1 MFLKPHFFAIISI
14 MNKNETQ
21 TENKE
26 IPAETLPEI
35 SRQTEKIIAELLA
48 FHPQKAGSFFVIGC
62 SSSEVAGGS
71 IGKDSSA
78 EIGKAIFETANRIL
92 SGKGI
97 FLACQCCEHL
107 NRALVVEC
115 ECAEKYGLDEVCVVP
130 WIHGGGSFATAAY
143 YGFKEPVVV
152 EHIKAAAG
160 VDIGST
166 LIGMHLKE
174 VAVPVHPEQKFVG
187 KAYVT
192 AAYSRPKLIG
202 GERARYT
209 TEKQEL

>member
-1 MFLKPHFFAIISI
+1 
-14 MNKNETQ
+14 MNQN
-21 TENKE
+21 ENKTTT
-26 IPAETLPEI
+26 AESLSEI
-35 SRQTEKIIAELLA
+35 SAQLEKIITGLLDS
-48 FHPQKAGSFFVIGC
+48 HPQKKGSVFVIGC
-62 SSSEVAGGS
+62 STSEVTGGS

-78 EIGKAIFETANRIL
+78 EIGKAIFKAAEKIL
-92 SGKGI
+92 SEKGI

-115 ECAEKYGLDEVCVVP
+115 ECAEKFGLEEVCVVP

-152 EHIKAAAG
+152 EHVKAAAG
-160 VDIGST
+160 LDIGST
-166 LIGMHLKE
+166 LIGMHIKE
-174 VAVPVHPEQKFVG
+174 VAVPVHPAEKFLG

-209 TEKQEL
+209 AER

>member
-1 MFLKPHFFAIISI
+1 
-14 MNKNETQ
+14 MNQN
-21 TENKE
+21 ENKTTT
-26 IPAETLPEI
+26 AENLSEI
-35 SRQTEKIIAELLA
+35 SRQTEKIIAELLDSY
-48 FHPQKAGSFFVIGC
+48 PQKKGSVFVIGC
-62 SSSEVAGGS
+62 STSEVAGGS
-71 IGKDSSA
+71 IGKDSSV
-78 EIGKAIFETANRIL
+78 EIGKAIFKTAKRIL
-92 SGKGI
+92 SSKGI

-107 NRALVVEC
+107 NRALVVER

-143 YGFKEPVVV
+143 YGFKEPAVV
-152 EHIKAAAG
+152 EHVRASAG
-160 VDIGST
+160 IDIGST

-174 VAVPVHPEQKFVG
+174 VAVPVHPEQKFIG

-209 TEKQEL
+209 AEKQEQ

>member
-1 MFLKPHFFAIISI
+1 
-14 MNKNETQ
+14 MNKTQ
-21 TENKE
+21 IENKE
-26 IPAETLPEI
+26 IPAKNLSEI
-35 SRQTEKIIAELLA
+35 SRQTEKIITDLLA
-48 FHPQKAGSFFVIGC
+48 SHPQKKGSIFVIGC
-62 SSSEVAGGS
+62 STSEVAGGS

-78 EIGKAIFETANRIL
+78 EIGKAIFEAANRIL
-92 SGKGI
+92 SEKGI

-107 NRALVVEC
+107 NRALVVER

-130 WIHGGGSFATAAY
+130 WIHGGGSFATTAY

-152 EHIKAAAG
+152 EHIRASAG

-174 VAVPVHPEQKFVG
+174 VAVPVHPEQKFIG

-209 TEKQEL
+209 AEKQKP

>member
-1 MFLKPHFFAIISI
+1 
-14 MNKNETQ
+14 MNTNENQ
-21 TENKE
+21 NENKTT
-26 IPAETLPEI
+26 PAENIPEI
-35 SRQTEKIIAELLA
+35 SSQTEKIIAELLA
-48 FHPQKAGSFFVIGC
+48 SHPQKKGSFFVIGC
-62 SSSEVAGGS
+62 STSEVAGGS

-78 EIGKAIFETANRIL
+78 EIGKAIFTAAERIL
-92 SGKGI
+92 TEKGI

-107 NRALVVEC
+107 NRALVVER
-115 ECAEKYGLDEVCVVP
+115 ECAEKYGLDEVSVVP

-143 YGFKEPVVV
+143 YAFKEPVVV

-160 VDIGST
+160 LDIGST

-174 VAVPVHPEQKFVG
+174 VAVPVHPKQKFVG

-209 TEKQEL
+209 AER

>member
-1 MFLKPHFFAIISI
+1 MNQNE
-14 MNKNETQ
+14 NKNATAENLSET
-21 TENKE
+21 
-26 IPAETLPEI
+26 
-35 SRQTEKIIAELLA
+35 SRQTEKIIAELLDS
-48 FHPQKAGSFFVIGC
+48 HPQKKGSVFVIGC
-62 SSSEVAGGS
+62 STSEVVGGS
-71 IGKDSSA
+71 IGKDSSV
-78 EIGKAIFETANRIL
+78 EIGKAIFKAANRIL
-92 SGKGI
+92 SSKGI

-107 NRALVVEC
+107 NRALVVER
-115 ECAEKYGLDEVCVVP
+115 ECAEKFGLDEVYVVP

-160 VDIGST
+160 LDIGST

-192 AAYSRPKLIG
+192 AVYSRPKLIG

-209 TEKQEL
+209 AEKQEQ